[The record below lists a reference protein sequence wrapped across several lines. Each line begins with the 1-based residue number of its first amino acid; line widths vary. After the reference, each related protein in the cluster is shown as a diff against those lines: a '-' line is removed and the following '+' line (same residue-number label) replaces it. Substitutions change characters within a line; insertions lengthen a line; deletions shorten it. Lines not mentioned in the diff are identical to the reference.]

1 MIRFILIK
9 NIVLIETLKIDFE
22 NGLTV
27 FSGETGAGKSILL
40 NCLGLA
46 TGRRSEIG
54 FLRKGA
60 YEGSVTVEFDVKDKL
75 FLKKELNNHG
85 IIIENDQVFLRRVLY
100 KDGKSKAFISD
111 TPVSIGL
118 LKKIGSDLI
127 EIHGQNEKI
136 GLLDTASHLKLLD
149 KYGNHSD
156 LLLEIKNK
164 YDNFTHLSKIYS
176 EAKELSD
183 NKKKYEDELKNNIN
197 IIKKLNIKENEE
209 KNLKSKKNF
218 LSQHEKIF
226 NVINKIY
233 LLLND
238 ENNSLTNDLSGNS
251 VKLENLID
259 KNNEVKEL
267 NQINHSVN
275 QILIE
280 AKEVVN
286 NIRAIRENYHFD
298 QKELEEIEQRLFD
311 INNLARKFDVEPSYL
326 TMTLKDFEN
335 NFNNLKN
342 DSQKIDEIY
351 QKLEKAQKKFQ
362 DACETLSLKR
372 ELASKKL
379 ENDINNELNP
389 LRLINARFKV
399 DISAKEKKNW
409 NMNGSELVRF
419 LVRLN
424 KGVEEAEIHKVSS
437 GGELSRLML
446 AINLVL
452 AKNISPKTL
461 VFDEVD
467 SGVSGAVAESVG
479 TRLLELS
486 KFQQVLVVT
495 HLPQVASR
503 GNSHYK
509 SFKFYNRTETFTGIE
524 KLNKE
529 KRIEEI
535 AKMISGEEITN
546 EAIEVAKQLLNEN

>member
-1 MIRFILIK
+1 M
-9 NIVLIETLKIDFE
+9 LKI
-22 NGLTV
+22 
-27 FSGETGAGKSILL
+27 SS
-40 NCLGLA
+40 
-46 TGRRSEIG
+46 
-54 FLRKGA
+54 
-60 YEGSVTVEFDVKDKL
+60 

-85 IIIENDQVFLRRVLY
+85 INSENDQVFLRRVLY

-136 GLLDTASHLKLLD
+136 GLLDTATHLKLLD

-176 EAKELSD
+176 EAKEISD
-183 NKKKYEDELKNNIN
+183 NKKKYEDELKNNIS
-197 IIKKLNIKENEE
+197 IIKKLNIKDNEE
-209 KNLKSKKNF
+209 KILKSKKNF

-275 QILIE
+275 QIVIE

-326 TMTLKDFEN
+326 IVDIKSFEN
-335 NFNNLKN
+335 NYNNLKN

-351 QKLEKAQKKFQ
+351 QKLEKAEKRFQ
-362 DACETLSLKR
+362 DACKNYQFLK
-372 ELASKKL
+372 
-379 ENDINNELNP
+379 EN
-389 LRLINARFKV
+389 
-399 DISAKEKKNW
+399 
-409 NMNGSELVRF
+409 
-419 LVRLN
+419 
-424 KGVEEAEIHKVSS
+424 
-437 GGELSRLML
+437 
-446 AINLVL
+446 
-452 AKNISPKTL
+452 
-461 VFDEVD
+461 
-467 SGVSGAVAESVG
+467 
-479 TRLLELS
+479 
-486 KFQQVLVVT
+486 
-495 HLPQVASR
+495 
-503 GNSHYK
+503 
-509 SFKFYNRTETFTGIE
+509 
-524 KLNKE
+524 
-529 KRIEEI
+529 
-535 AKMISGEEITN
+535 
-546 EAIEVAKQLLNEN
+546 

>member
-54 FLRKGA
+54 FLRQGA
-60 YEGSVTVEFDVKDKL
+60 DEGSVTVEFDVKDKL
-75 FLKKELNNHG
+75 FIKKELNNHG
-85 IIIENDQVFLRRVLY
+85 INSENDQVFLRRVLY

-176 EAKELSD
+176 EAKEISD
-183 NKKKYEDELKNNIN
+183 NKKKYEDELKNNIS
-197 IIKKLNIKENEE
+197 IIKKLNIKDNEE
-209 KNLKSKKNF
+209 KILKSKKNF

-286 NIRAIRENYHFD
+286 NIRVIRENYHFD
-298 QKELEEIEQRLFD
+298 QKELEDIEQRLFD
-311 INNLARKFDVEPSYL
+311 INNLARKFDVEASYL
-326 TMTLKDFEN
+326 AMTLKDFEN
-335 NFNNLKN
+335 NYNNLKN
-342 DSQKIDEIY
+342 DSQKIEEIY
-351 QKLEKAQKKFQ
+351 QKLEKAEKRFQ
-362 DACETLSLKR
+362 DACEKLTFKR
-372 ELASKKL
+372 KLASKKL

-389 LRLINARFKV
+389 LRLINASFKV
-399 DISAKEKKNW
+399 DINAKEKSNW

-452 AKNISPKTL
+452 AKNIPPKTL

-509 SFKFYNRTETFTGIE
+509 SFKFYNKTETFTGIE

-535 AKMISGEEITN
+535 AKMISGEEITS

>member
-1 MIRFILIK
+1 M
-9 NIVLIETLKIDFE
+9 
-22 NGLTV
+22 
-27 FSGETGAGKSILL
+27 
-40 NCLGLA
+40 
-46 TGRRSEIG
+46 
-54 FLRKGA
+54 
-60 YEGSVTVEFDVKDKL
+60 
-75 FLKKELNNHG
+75 
-85 IIIENDQVFLRRVLY
+85 
-100 KDGKSKAFISD
+100 
-111 TPVSIGL
+111 SIGL

-286 NIRAIRENYHFD
+286 NIRVIRENYHFD
-298 QKELEEIEQRLFD
+298 QKELEDIEQRLFD
-311 INNLARKFDVEPSYL
+311 INNLARKFDVEASYL
-326 TMTLKDFEN
+326 AMTLKDFEN
-335 NFNNLKN
+335 NYNNLKN
-342 DSQKIDEIY
+342 DSQKIEEIY
-351 QKLEKAQKKFQ
+351 QKLEKAEKRFQ
-362 DACETLSLKR
+362 DACEKLTFKR
-372 ELASKKL
+372 KLASKKL

-389 LRLINARFKV
+389 LRLINASFKV
-399 DISAKEKKNW
+399 DINAKEKSNW

-509 SFKFYNRTETFTGIE
+509 SFKFYNKTETFTGIE

-535 AKMISGEEITN
+535 AKMISGEEITS